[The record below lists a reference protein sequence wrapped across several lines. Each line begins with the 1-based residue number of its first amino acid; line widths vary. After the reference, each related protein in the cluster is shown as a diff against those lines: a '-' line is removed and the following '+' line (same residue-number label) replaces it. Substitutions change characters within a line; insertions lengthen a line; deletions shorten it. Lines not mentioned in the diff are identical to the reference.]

1 MSGNLD
7 QIQVGKKMKKVNKN
21 KENVSKGEVYW
32 FDPLKETKVD
42 VSPLVVVLSGEIHNK
57 FSSFVIFNLAGTKNT
72 ETAREFFEVISEVE
86 GKKIKIMVSSI
97 HVINK
102 EIFLEEAKYLGKI
115 DKDTIKKISE
125 KVKIILELENLIL
138 QIVLNSLKG

>member
-1 MSGNLD
+1 
-7 QIQVGKKMKKVNKN
+7 MKKVNKN

-125 KVKIILELENLIL
+125 KAKIILELDN
-138 QIVLNSLKG
+138 